1 MTVDV
6 AAADQAVLQAD
17 GMPPGEPSGEIHG

>member
-1 MTVDV
+1 MTFDV
-6 AAADQAVLQAD
+6 AAADPAGPQAD

>member
-6 AAADQAVLQAD
+6 AAADPAALQAD
-17 GMPPGEPSGEIHG
+17 RMPPGEPSGEIHG